1 MPSVDESIVET
12 LSTKFRTEIRE
23 LKELQEQNEKRRAE
37 AREAEERQKR
47 EQQEKAAQTQQALLE
62 QLLTAQVQEAEQK
75 AKRDKI
81 LIQIL
86 GALLA
91 LITGGGGATA
101 YMVTRQ
107 PTEDEA
113 AAKAQPVVDTVEKSS
128 NAMQSRV
135 EKAEKKIERL
145 GTIAVEQ
152 QVQLSDGIEY
162 IGKKIDA
169 AHPRTAEAVDEPPS
183 VKAAKT
189 KADTIKRTR
198 GVEKLFQDEDPS
210 DPFAGL

>member
-1 MPSVDESIVET
+1 MPAADESTVET
-12 LSTKFRTEIRE
+12 LSTLLCTEISQ
-23 LKELQEQNEKRRAE
+23 LKELQEANEKRRAE
-37 AREAEERQKR
+37 AREAEERKKA
-47 EQQEKAAQTQQALLE
+47 EQQEKAAKTQQALLE

-75 AKRDKI
+75 AKRDKV

-91 LITGGGGATA
+91 LITGSGGATV

-107 PTEDEA
+107 PTEAETA
-113 AAKAQPVVDTVEKSS
+113 RPVVEQVEQSS
-128 NAMQSRV
+128 SKMQNRV

-152 QVQLSDGIEY
+152 QVQLADGIEF
-162 IGKKIDA
+162 IGAKIDA
-169 AHPRTAEAVDEPPS
+169 AHPRTAEAVEEPPS
-183 VKAAKT
+183 VRAAKT
-189 KADTIKRTR
+189 KAAKIKARK
-198 GVEKLFQDEDPS
+198 GSAELFRDIDPS